1 MNQILSIEKSS
12 TKNNGPIDIGKVIKI
27 FGILILLF
35 GVFLASNGSY
45 AIYKNFKEKEE
56 LANSKPTV
64 LVEKN
69 DEDTLLITAKQD
81 KGIEKI
87 VYSWNNEEKS
97 TIPANKKTYIEKVI
111 ELPVGQNYLKVIV
124 TAINGQTVEFAQQY
138 VKKEDP
144 NIEISAVENKI
155 KAIVTSTEQI
165 SYITYK
171 WDDEEETQEEVNDTS
186 VEKLIEI
193 PQGLHTLTVV
203 AKTVNNKMSTKQ
215 QEVHGVTKPKVE
227 VTTDGQ
233 NFIIHATDDEKLEK
247 IEFNLNGQNYRLPI
261 SDKELNYSYPMS
273 AGENKLILTV
283 YNSNGLS
290 TTVKVKCTKQ

>member
-1 MNQILSIEKSS
+1 MNQILSVEKSS
-12 TKNNGPIDIGKVIKI
+12 TKNNGPMDIGKVIKI

-35 GVFLASNGSY
+35 GIFLVSNGSY
-45 AIYKNFKEKEE
+45 AIYKNLKEQEE
-56 LANSKPTV
+56 LKNSKPTV

-69 DEDTLLITAKQD
+69 DEDTLLITAKQN

-87 VYSWNNEEKS
+87 VYSWNNEEEN
-97 TIPANKKTYIEKVI
+97 TITANKKTYVEKVI
-111 ELPVGQNYLKVIV
+111 ELPVGQNYLKVVV
-124 TAINGQTVEFAQQY
+124 TAVNGQTVEFAQQY

-155 KAIVTSTEQI
+155 KAVVTSSEQI
-165 SYITYK
+165 AYITYR
-171 WDDEEETQEEVNDTS
+171 WDDEEETQEEVNDIS
-186 VEKLIEI
+186 IEKLIEI

-215 QEVHGVTKPKVE
+215 QEVHGVTKPKAE

-273 AGENKLILTV
+273 TGENKLILTV